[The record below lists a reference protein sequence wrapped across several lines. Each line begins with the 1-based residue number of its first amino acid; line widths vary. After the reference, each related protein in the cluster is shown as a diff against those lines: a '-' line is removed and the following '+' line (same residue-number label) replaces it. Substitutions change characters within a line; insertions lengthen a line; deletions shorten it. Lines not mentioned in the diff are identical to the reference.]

1 MHKALLLF
9 AKIHKIRE
17 SNDAQILKMYI
28 YTYVL
33 IVTYIDKI
41 PTCRRIIILHVIGR
55 TVNCNIQMGS
65 LAFGKWLLQLGF
77 SRRSND

>member
-28 YTYVL
+28 PMYL
-33 IVTYIDKI
+33 L
-41 PTCRRIIILHVIGR
+41 LH
-55 TVNCNIQMGS
+55 T
-65 LAFGKWLLQLGF
+65 
-77 SRRSND
+77 